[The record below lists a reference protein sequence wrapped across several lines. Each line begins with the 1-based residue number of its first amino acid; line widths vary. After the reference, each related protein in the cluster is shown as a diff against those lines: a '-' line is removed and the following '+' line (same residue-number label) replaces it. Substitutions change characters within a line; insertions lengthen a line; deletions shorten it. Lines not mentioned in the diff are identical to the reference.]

1 MKSNIYP
8 FQRALHI
15 RVPIQLSST
24 TQHRY
29 NRPGM
34 LLARL
39 PRQPYRYVPFI
50 KIDTLLSLLLLFTQT
65 TITMGKGPHSNTK
78 TPRLRPSIPS
88 FFLPSD
94 VDRPNPSAKPTT
106 TTGMKSI
113 NPKSSRFS
121 LFLDFNSNHN
131 NGGRPDSNTHAHEM
145 TKKTLDEE
153 EDTSPILGSSPRPL
167 RRKRRINI
175 VEQAPQLDVPSSGP
189 IAISF
194 DLELKEK
201 EEKDF
206 FQSFDQ
212 NSKVTPY
219 PASKELPQTPP
230 PSSSPP
236 PSRPTSLIGPTS
248 SPSRPTSLIIGGG
261 EESSFP
267 PSSFHHHQ
275 RPISLCLGGTVPG
288 MFSPFVIDT
297 NAEEDENAS
306 PRSTSTS
313 KNTLPKP
320 KTKKAREEGTDCRER
335 GSIGFSMSGE
345 TELRMALA
353 SIQTAESRA
362 GGGGG
367 EFKYR
372 ETMSVTTTPTATT
385 PSSTSTHDHAFLQD
399 SRRRRK
405 RGGSMSGV
413 VMRVKAFRKSLKDL
427 IGGSKSAV

>member
-1 MKSNIYP
+1 
-8 FQRALHI
+8 
-15 RVPIQLSST
+15 
-24 TQHRY
+24 
-29 NRPGM
+29 
-34 LLARL
+34 
-39 PRQPYRYVPFI
+39 
-50 KIDTLLSLLLLFTQT
+50 
-65 TITMGKGPHSNTK
+65 MGTGPHSNTK

-94 VDRPNPSAKPTT
+94 VDRPNSSMKP
-106 TTGMKSI
+106 I

-121 LFLDFNSNHN
+121 LFLDFTNNHN
-131 NGGRPDSNTHAHEM
+131 NGGRPDSNTHAHET

-153 EDTSPILGSSPRPL
+153 EDTSPILGSSPRTL

-175 VEQAPQLDVPSSGP
+175 VEQSPQLDAPSSAP
-189 IAISF
+189 IEISF

-206 FQSFDQ
+206 FQSPDQ
-212 NSKVTPY
+212 NVKVMPSSPRY
-219 PASKELPQTPP
+219 PASNELPQTPP
-230 PSSSPP
+230 PSSSPILPPPSSPPSSPPTQPPSSPTSIRIGHPNRPYYTAIRKNMSPPASPPSSPP
-236 PSRPTSLIGPTS
+236 PSRPTSLIGASRPTSLIGPSS

-261 EESSFP
+261 GESESFP
-267 PSSFHHHQ
+267 PSSFHRHHHQ

-297 NAEEDENAS
+297 NAEEGENAS

-320 KTKKAREEGTDCRER
+320 KTKKAREEGTDYRER

-353 SIQTAESRA
+353 SIQTAES
-362 GGGGG
+362 GGGGAG

-399 SRRRRK
+399 SRSRRRK

-427 IGGSKSAV
+427 IGGSKSAL